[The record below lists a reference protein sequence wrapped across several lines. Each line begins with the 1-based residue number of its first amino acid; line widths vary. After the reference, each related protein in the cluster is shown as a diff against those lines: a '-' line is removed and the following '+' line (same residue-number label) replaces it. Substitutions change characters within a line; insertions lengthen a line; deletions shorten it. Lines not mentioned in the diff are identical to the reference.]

1 MHSVRMSSSIDCPA
15 VAENDANQAL
25 VAAFWRYES
34 ALMSNDVAALDDLFL
49 NSEETI
55 RADHVAVLLGHDA
68 IARFRAART
77 AGAPARTITAVHVR
91 ELSDDT
97 SLILAETCRPNGACG
112 LQTQVWTN
120 TEEGWKVAYAH
131 VSAGAPRDATIWRK
145 VGAPLVAATAQ
156 GTLTGMSVAV
166 KDLFAIAGE
175 SIGGGAPR
183 YLEQAPIETANAHA
197 VAALIGQGAT
207 VIGLAH
213 TDELAYSLGGT
224 NPHYGTP
231 PNPAARERIPGGSTS
246 GPSVAV
252 SSGEV
257 DLGLGTDTAGSI
269 RVPASYQGIYGLRPT
284 QGVIDCAGLLPLA
297 RSFDT
302 VGLLARDIDTLT
314 RAADVLLPNQPI
326 DDIETLIVDP
336 MLLGFAEPAVAQSF
350 WSAVEALR
358 GHLAVEYRDVTCGRI
373 EEWFNAFRT
382 LQAYEAWQVHGE
394 FLTRYPDALGAD
406 VAGRFTAASTVTA
419 HDAEA
424 ARAALVAA
432 REAIDSALPP
442 TTGLL
447 LPSTSGP
454 APLRSAGS
462 AERARTATLHLT
474 CLASLSGRPAIS
486 APLLHAEGAPVGLC
500 AVGSPAGD
508 RSLLRFALDHFTS
521 R

>member
-1 MHSVRMSSSIDCPA
+1 MSSSIDCPA
-15 VAENDANQAL
+15 LTENDANPAL
-25 VAAFWRYES
+25 VSAFWRYES

-49 NSEETI
+49 DSEETI
-55 RADHVAVLLGHDA
+55 RADHTAVLLGYDA

-77 AGAPARTITAVHVR
+77 AGAPARTIVGVHIR
-91 ELSDDT
+91 QLSDDT

-120 TEEGWKVAYAH
+120 TAEGWKVVYAH

-145 VGAPLVAATAQ
+145 VGAPLVPARAE
-156 GTLTGMSVAV
+156 GRLTGMSVAV

-175 SIGGGAPR
+175 SVGGGTPR
-183 YLEQAPIETANAHA
+183 YLERAPIETAHAHA
-197 VAALIGQGAT
+197 VATLIGQGAT
-207 VIGLAH
+207 VSGLAH
-213 TDELAYSLGGT
+213 TDELAYGLGGT

-231 PNPAARERIPGGSTS
+231 PNPAAPDRIPGGSTS

-269 RVPASYQGIYGLRPT
+269 RVPASYQGIWGLRPT
-284 QGVIDCAGLLPLA
+284 HGVIDCAGLLPLA
-297 RSFDT
+297 PSFDT

-326 DDIETLIVDP
+326 NDIEGLTVDP
-336 MLLGFAEPAVAQSF
+336 TLLGFAEPEVAQSF

-358 GHLAVEYRDVTCGRI
+358 GHVAVDYRDVVCGRI

-382 LQAYEAWQVHGE
+382 LQAYEAWQIHGE
-394 FLTRYPDALGAD
+394 FLTRCPDALG
-406 VAGRFTAASTVTA
+406 VEVGGRFAAASKVTA
-419 HDAEA
+419 HDAET
-424 ARAALVAA
+424 ARAVVAAA

-442 TTGLL
+442 TTVLL

-454 APLRSAGS
+454 APLRTAGS

-486 APLLHAEGAPVGLC
+486 APLLHADGVPVGLC

-521 R
+521 RREN

>member
-1 MHSVRMSSSIDCPA
+1 MSSSIDCQDVTA
-15 VAENDANQAL
+15 SDANQAL

-49 NSEETI
+49 NSDETI

-68 IARFRAART
+68 IARYRAART
-77 AGAPARTITAVHVR
+77 TGAPARTIVDVHIR
-91 ELSDDT
+91 TLSDDT
-97 SLILAETCRPNGACG
+97 SVVLAETCRPNGARG

-120 TEEGWKVAYAH
+120 TDEGWKVAYAH

-145 VGAPLVAATAQ
+145 VGAPLVAATAE
-156 GTLTGMSVAV
+156 GTLSGMSVAV

-175 SIGGGAPR
+175 PIGGGVPQ

-197 VAALIGQGAT
+197 VAALIDHGAT

-231 PNPAARERIPGGSTS
+231 PNAAAPERIPGGSSS
-246 GPSVAV
+246 GPSAAV
-252 SSGEV
+252 SSREV
-257 DLGLGTDTAGSI
+257 DLGLGTDTAGSV

-284 QGVIDCAGLLPLA
+284 HGVIDSAGVLPLA
-297 RSFDT
+297 PSFDT

-314 RAADVLLPNQPI
+314 RAADVLLPSQPI
-326 DDIETLIVDP
+326 VGIETLIVDP
-336 MLLGFAEPAVAQSF
+336 TLLGFAEPEVAQSF

-358 GHLAVEYRDVTCGRI
+358 GHVAVEYRDVICGRI
-373 EEWFNAFRT
+373 EGWFTAFRT

-394 FLTRYPDALGAD
+394 FLTRHPDALRSDA
-406 VAGRFTAASTVTA
+406 ASRFITASTVTA
-419 HDAEA
+419 HDAETA
-424 ARAALVAA
+424 GTVLVAA

-442 TTGLL
+442 TTALL
-447 LPSTSGP
+447 LPSAAGP

-462 AERARTATLHLT
+462 AERARVATLHLT

-486 APLLHAEGAPVGLC
+486 APLLQAEGAPVGLC

-508 RSLLRFALDHFTS
+508 RSLLRFALDHLTS